1 MAITEKPKFDIPLDF
16 PALWTCPRTGLKVP
30 KDPDK
35 NVAYRVGLL
44 KKAENDPIMQRDLLA
59 ACRESFL
66 FWVNCFAFTYHQFE
80 TDPIT
85 GRQVPAIQTH
95 WPFVTWPIQD
105 MGFELMQDAF
115 ENGKD
120 LLTEKSRDMGASWM
134 HLSFIH
140 WLWLTRKGLE
150 AREMSRTEAYVDS
163 NAKSLFWKHDYLNR
177 WLPDWMRPPGVLKRG
192 TANRT
197 KMFIFNELN
206 GSAIAGE
213 STTEFAMS
221 GDRCGILLLDEF
233 AKVENGE
240 AIRTATAD
248 VTPCRLVNSTP
259 YGAGTEYS
267 RWKKSGQ
274 IRVFSLMYWN
284 HPQKGRGRYVT
295 QEPVT
300 KKYSI
305 HSPWFDGQAERR
317 TKKEIAQEILAQ
329 DLESGST
336 FFSID
341 EIEKHIALFAREP
354 RILMNVDFK
363 EGVANDQVQKFI
375 QRKDIG
381 SVTFKKAKTG
391 KLRVW
396 SHLFMDRPD
405 QSQTYIFGIDTSKG
419 QGASDSVVSIKCKQ
433 TKEKIAEW
441 TCRNTPPY
449 EFARIVVALAI
460 WCGGAKPVGLP
471 FLKWENN
478 GPGWDLGRLLVETFH
493 YPHYFLDETR
503 GQATKKKKKKYGW
516 PSTREAKQDL
526 LSRYNE
532 ALVRGEIINHSAR
545 GLEQAKYYVHYPGGG
560 IGPAELSD
568 KKAAD
573 MLLHGD
579 IVIADALTVNDD
591 EVPKAKN
598 NQRETPFRSFKY
610 RMDEHLR
617 KNKKQKGWRQKFNFA
632 G

>member
-1 MAITEKPKFDIPLDF
+1 VATTEKPKFDIPLDY
-16 PALWTCPRTGLKVP
+16 PALWTCPRTGLKIP

-35 NVAYRVGLL
+35 NVAYRVSLL
-44 KKAENDPIMQRDLLA
+44 KRAENDIILQRDILA
-59 ACRESFL
+59 ACRDSFL
-66 FWVNCFAFTYHQFE
+66 YWLNTFAFTYHQFE
-80 TDPIT
+80 TDPQT
-85 GRQVPAIQTH
+85 GKQVPAVQTH
-95 WPFVTWPIQD
+95 WPFVSWPIQD
-105 MGFELMQDAF
+105 LGFNLMQEAF
-115 ENGKD
+115 EGGTD
-120 LLTEKSRDMGASWM
+120 LLTRKSRDMGASWM
-134 HLSFIH
+134 HLTFIH

-177 WLPDWMRPPGVLKRG
+177 WLPDWMRPPGVMKRG

-197 KMFIFNELN
+197 KMFLYNELN

-248 VTPCRLVNSTP
+248 VTPCRLINSTP
-259 YGAGTEYS
+259 YGAGTEYA
-267 RWKKSGQ
+267 RWRKSGQ
-274 IRVFSLMYWN
+274 IKVFSLMFHN
-284 HPQKGRGRYVT
+284 HPQKGRGRYIT
-295 QEPVT
+295 QEPTT
-300 KKYSI
+300 KKYTI
-305 HSPWFDGQAERR
+305 HSPWSDGQDKRR
-317 TKKEIAQEILAQ
+317 TKKEMAQEVYAE

-336 FFSID
+336 FFAIE

-354 RILMNVDFK
+354 RVLMNVDFV
-363 EGVANDQVQKFI
+363 EGVANDQIQKHI
-375 QRKDIG
+375 QRKNLG
-381 SVTFKKAKTG
+381 AVSFRKAKTG

-396 SHLFMDRPD
+396 SRLFMGRPD
-405 QSQTYIFGIDTSKG
+405 QSKTYIFGIDTSKG

-441 TCRNTPPY
+441 TCKNTPPY

-478 GPGWDLGRLLVETFH
+478 GPGWDLGRLLVETFR

-503 GQATKKKKKKYGW
+503 GQVTKKKKKKYGW
-516 PSTREAKQDL
+516 PSTREAKRDL
-526 LSRYNE
+526 LSQYNE
-532 ALVRGEIINHSAR
+532 AIVCNGMINHSKR
-545 GLEQAKYYVHYPGGG
+545 GLEQAIYYVEYKNGG
-560 IGPAELSD
+560 IGPADMQDKGLSE
-568 KKAAD
+568 
-573 MLLHGD
+573 MMGHGD

-591 EVPKAKN
+591 EVPKAKIE
-598 NQRETPFRSFKY
+598 QRTAPYKSFKW
-610 RMDEHLR
+610 RMDQHLR
-617 KNKKQKGWRQKFNFA
+617 KYKKPKGWRRRYSFA